1 MAAGDGV
8 RCADIFSSAAADTT
22 NVKKCQELEE
32 GRGGGGNVL
41 HEKCAT
47 CAT

>member
-8 RCADIFSSAAADTT
+8 RCADIFSSAAADSK
-22 NVKKCQELEE
+22 N
-32 GRGGGGNVL
+32 GGKGEGGNVL